1 MVILLRLWIIKVKIK
16 ISWISIKIKV
26 YTTVNPAKN
35 FVHEYFIYFLLSSN
49 MLLYIV
55 CHNFFLD
62 SFLFRRQRP
71 CKMFPL
77 VNVLW
82 GNTNTI
88 MWRLC
93 FCLDKNT
100 SCIAVFPNKC
110 NTKRNIQW
118 ILPNFLFIIFIDQQL
133 FNWNYGKF

>member
-1 MVILLRLWIIKVKIK
+1 MLW
-16 ISWISIKIKV
+16 
-26 YTTVNPAKN
+26 
-35 FVHEYFIYFLLSSN
+35 
-49 MLLYIV
+49 YIV
-55 CHNFFLD
+55 CQNFFLD

-82 GNTNTI
+82 DSTNTI

-93 FCLDKNT
+93 FYLDKNT
-100 SCIAVFPNKC
+100 SCISVFSNKC

-133 FNWNYGKF
+133 FDWNYGKFLIGQKHNIQYKRRKCEHLWLELQPHICDNPTTPDIWRPCLNSSNLT